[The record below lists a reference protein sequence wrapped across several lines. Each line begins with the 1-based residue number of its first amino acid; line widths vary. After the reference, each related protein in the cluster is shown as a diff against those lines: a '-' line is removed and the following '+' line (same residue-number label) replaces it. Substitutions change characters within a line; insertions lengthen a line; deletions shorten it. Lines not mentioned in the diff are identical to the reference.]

1 MINHKLVAIGHL
13 LPDYS
18 ASSPASAGPFLS
30 AADVLV
36 AVDQLSGD
44 CSRNRDTTR
53 QASQILSFRSEIRH
67 MYVAHHNLIFKQ
79 QKSGGVI
86 MERSNALRNNL
97 MKIIDQWPLAMIVF
111 GGILTLIWLGM
122 LIWLP
127 LSLLV

>member
-1 MINHKLVAIGHL
+1 
-13 LPDYS
+13 
-18 ASSPASAGPFLS
+18 
-30 AADVLV
+30 
-36 AVDQLSGD
+36 
-44 CSRNRDTTR
+44 
-53 QASQILSFRSEIRH
+53 

-79 QKSGGVI
+79 QKKSGGVI

-111 GGILTLIWLGM
+111 GGILTLIWLGV